1 MLAASFR
8 HVAPTATCGRPG
20 QYVAAKGRFAA
31 PPSERCFKP
40 RPAWHIRITRCRSP
54 VQFLRCA
61 ARRCRNV
68 SSAAGSTGRTPH
80 SGSVEELRHAV
91 AGADGHQRHVRHE
104 GGVADEARVRRTAAC
119 DRRRPDRERASSAGQ
134 HLLAL
139 HSSPDRW
146 AEEER
151 VRRGYLVDGFVG
163 RSHNRAC
170 SGVSPSPCWSA
181 CPCGRWQ
188 VPWVR
193 CPDTTADHVLPAS
206 RRVRR
211 TPLRMRTVP
220 MRIAM
225 RRRRSAPV
233 PMALPG
239 LARSRSCTSKSQ
251 ASYAATTPALS
262 IAGMCPGG
270 SRRRVVRTCSTSPF

>member
-1 MLAASFR
+1 MLAGSFR
-8 HVAPTATCGRPG
+8 HLARTATCGRPG
-20 QYVAAKGRFAA
+20 QSVAAKGRFAA
-31 PPSERCFKP
+31 PPSARCFKP
-40 RPAWHIRITRCRSP
+40 RPAWHIRITRSRSP

-68 SSAAGSTGRTPH
+68 SSAAGSTGRTPY

-91 AGADGHQRHVRHE
+91 AGPTATRDMSATKAASLTKRGLDEQRLAI
-104 GGVADEARVRRTAAC
+104 VAARIGSEHLALV
-119 DRRRPDRERASSAGQ
+119 SI
-134 HLLAL
+134 LLAL

-211 TPLRMRTVP
+211 TPLRMRTAP

-225 RRRRSAPV
+225 RRRRSVSV

-239 LARSRSCTSKSQ
+239 LAGSRSCTSKFQ
-251 ASYAATTPALS
+251 ASHAAKTPALS

-270 SRRRVVRTCSTSPF
+270 SPRRVVRTCSTSRS